1 MDGYEEL
8 AMIVHDPAAHHTPTH
23 SQLEAWDIS
32 HRQDITNQ
40 LARLEQRK
48 AEDREKAIATGTT
61 TATTATTEST
71 PAQDEAAARA
81 AAAATIQQK
90 RAEREARRRQLAE
103 AASAAA
109 AQIDVDPNAEGSSKE
124 RHGDAPSTTTSNNA
138 NAIHTVSV
146 PTTSDTFAWYDSNND
161 DPTRHTYTYETLD
174 AARAADVW
182 NYPSNAEERAR
193 CEVFGDL
200 WEKGY
205 YMGGGSKFG
214 GDWLVYPGA

>member
-48 AEDREKAIATGTT
+48 AEDREKAIATGTG

-71 PAQDEAAARA
+71 PAQDEDAAR
-81 AAAATIQQK
+81 AAATIQQK

-103 AASAAA
+103 AA

-138 NAIHTVSV
+138 NAIYTVSV
-146 PTTSDTFAWYDSNND
+146 PTTSDTFAWYDSNNN
-161 DPTRHTYTYETLD
+161 DPTRHTYPYKPLD
-174 AARAADVW
+174 APRPPDF
-182 NYPSNAEERAR
+182 SN
-193 CEVFGDL
+193 
-200 WEKGY
+200 
-205 YMGGGSKFG
+205 S
-214 GDWLVYPGA
+214 P

>member
-71 PAQDEAAARA
+71 PPQDEDAARAAAA

-90 RAEREARRRQLAE
+90 RAEREPRRRQLAQV
-103 AASAAA
+103 A
-109 AQIDVDPNAEGSSKE
+109 AQINVDPHPKAS
-124 RHGDAPSTTTSNNA
+124 
-138 NAIHTVSV
+138 
-146 PTTSDTFAWYDSNND
+146 
-161 DPTRHTYTYETLD
+161 
-174 AARAADVW
+174 
-182 NYPSNAEERAR
+182 
-193 CEVFGDL
+193 
-200 WEKGY
+200 
-205 YMGGGSKFG
+205 
-214 GDWLVYPGA
+214 